1 VGLPFERKKLTENI
15 YNPPW
20 AEYALVIWENA
31 SLSIELKRVPVDIE
45 AVKMAILE
53 SGMPCAAW
61 WARDWRRG

>member
-1 VGLPFERKKLTENI
+1 MPFERKKLTENI

-45 AVKMAILE
+45 AVKRTILE
-53 SGMPCAAW
+53 CGMPYVAL
-61 WARDWRRG
+61 WAKDWRKS